1 MLTSVVRVYTS
12 LDVVGCNHLGWSV
25 LPVTLCHRERHV
37 RPYASG
43 DGRVWLRV
51 DARFFPSRRQQ
62 RYQSGVKLN
71 HRRRFSGSH
80 RSEWSG

>member
-12 LDVVGCNHLGWSV
+12 LDVAGCNHLGWSV
-25 LPVTLCHRERHV
+25 LSVALRHGERHV

-51 DARFFPSRRQQ
+51 DAGFFPSGRQQ

-71 HRRRFSGSH
+71 HCRRFSSSH
-80 RSEWSG
+80 RF